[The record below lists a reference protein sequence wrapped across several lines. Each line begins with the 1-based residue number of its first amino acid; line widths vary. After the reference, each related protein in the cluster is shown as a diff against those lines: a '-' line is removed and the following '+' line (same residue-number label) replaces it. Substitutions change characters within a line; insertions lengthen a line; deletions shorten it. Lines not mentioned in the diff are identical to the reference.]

1 MIYMLVEMYWTNL
14 KPPNHQKEA
23 VSVTQKVILRF
34 WAFAF
39 LDCWIH
45 SNLAMASVVSSAML
59 KFIPISIFFISLLRY
74 ICCWRSAFEFDVRT
88 RWTKR
93 IQFNFDLTVALAVQI
108 KFCIPDMYVS
118 NYKASWMN
126 LCKLFMWMIGHVLL
140 NETQIY
146 CFSFRL
152 SSIVNHLI
160 DIKAYRG

>member
-1 MIYMLVEMYWTNL
+1 M
-14 KPPNHQKEA
+14 
-23 VSVTQKVILRF
+23 
-34 WAFAF
+34 
-39 LDCWIH
+39 
-45 SNLAMASVVSSAML
+45 
-59 KFIPISIFFISLLRY
+59 
-74 ICCWRSAFEFDVRT
+74 
-88 RWTKR
+88 
-93 IQFNFDLTVALAVQI
+93 ALAVQI

-160 DIKAYRG
+160 DIKALSFYNIVDKQLWQCGTLAGPQQAVKALQYTQPWSPNRALATAVVHTAQ